1 MSDRSNHKEV
11 QVILDKARKGGRH
24 YIASVSKSFKTAES
38 GFAFAKKAQDL
49 CIALASRRDDYPDN
63 LIHDSIAE
71 MREIA
76 RKAHADSKSTQERL
90 QANMREFIKVRRG
103 HTDETP

>member
-11 QVILDKARKGGRH
+11 QVILDKAHKGGTN
-24 YIASVSKSFKTAES
+24 YIASVSESFKAAES
-38 GFAFAKKAQDL
+38 GFAFAKTVQDL
-49 CIALASRRDDYPDN
+49 CITLASRRDNYPD
-63 LIHDSIAE
+63 LIHDSIVE

-76 RKAHADSKSTQERL
+76 RKAHADSKSTWEMLRVNRL
-90 QANMREFIKVRRG
+90 EFTEVRRG